1 MVSAI
6 LTLAVVIGLGLRL
19 ARWVDCLPLRAI
31 EAIRPDTGPRPRG
44 PLGLFGTGL

>member
-6 LTLAVVIGLGLRL
+6 LFLAVVLGLGLRL

-31 EAIRPDTGPRPRG
+31 ETIRPGADPRPRG
-44 PLGLFGTGL
+44 PVSLFGTGL